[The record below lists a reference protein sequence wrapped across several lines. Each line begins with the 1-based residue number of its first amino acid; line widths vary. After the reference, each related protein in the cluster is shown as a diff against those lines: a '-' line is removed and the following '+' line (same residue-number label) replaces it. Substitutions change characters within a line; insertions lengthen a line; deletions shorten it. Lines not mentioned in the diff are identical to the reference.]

1 MAAYPPVTR
10 DDLVALLWLVTSEDS
25 PAEVKVG
32 IIREVLTDVRAA
44 AFVHEAVVASDSPGR

>member
-1 MAAYPPVTR
+1 MAAYPPSTR
-10 DDLVALLWLVTSEDS
+10 DDLVALLWSVTSEDS

-44 AFVHEAVVASDSPGR
+44 VFVHEAVVVSDSPGR